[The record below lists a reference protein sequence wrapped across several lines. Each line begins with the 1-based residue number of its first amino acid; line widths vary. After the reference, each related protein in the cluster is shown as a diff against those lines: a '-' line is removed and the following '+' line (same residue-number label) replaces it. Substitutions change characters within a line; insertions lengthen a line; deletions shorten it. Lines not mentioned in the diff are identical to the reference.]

1 MRNTSVQTLLASGLR
16 ILTAFSFLAPLM
28 TRLVFG
34 HAFYLTGRGKWMN
47 FDNTVNFFSQ
57 LGIPFP
63 DANAAFIASLEMIGG
78 LLLVVGLGT
87 RLVSGLLAATMVV
100 ALLTAD
106 RQGFLEALGSDLTG
120 ITPVVYLLALV
131 WLVLYGAGRL
141 SLDTILGRK
150 IFQAQEKRMLPGNNH
165 PLGVHST

>member
-78 LLLVVGLGT
+78 LLLIVGLGT

-106 RQGFLEALGSDLTG
+106 RQGFVEALGSDLTG

-150 IFQAQEKRMLPGNNH
+150 IFQAQEKRMPPGNNH